1 MYRIFFTCFFL
12 SLFTLQA
19 SAQKPPVKKPLEKRV
34 KVYYE
39 PTQGSS
45 FLVWHDSFKE
55 DRFLE
60 TMGKVVND
68 VFRME
73 RQLTLSLRN
82 CGVTNAFYSSERKEL
97 ILCYQMLD
105 YLYKSYADSIPDP
118 TELGEK
124 IGNVLSFI
132 YFHEIGHAMIDLLD
146 IPLTGKEEDAAD
158 YFSFYFLAS
167 NEVPE
172 GVKATMEGANFF
184 LQSYQK
190 MVNDTAYQRLKK
202 EGKEP
207 ELPFWDEHSL
217 DMQRF
222 YTIAAL
228 IYGSNPEKYDYFI
241 GSGYLGN
248 RRPAIAIAEYK
259 KIKKGW
265 DRVLKPYIKFR

>member
-1 MYRIFFTCFFL
+1 MFRIFFISCLL

-39 PTQGSS
+39 PTQDSS

-73 RQLTLSLRN
+73 RQLTLSLRD

-190 MVNDTAYQRLKK
+190 MVSDTSYQRLKK

-222 YTIAAL
+222 YTIASL

-241 GSGYLGN
+241 KSGYLGN
-248 RRPAIAIAEYK
+248 RRPAIAIAEYQ

>member
-1 MYRIFFTCFFL
+1 
-12 SLFTLQA
+12 
-19 SAQKPPVKKPLEKRV
+19 
-34 KVYYE
+34 
-39 PTQGSS
+39 
-45 FLVWHDSFKE
+45 
-55 DRFLE
+55 
-60 TMGKVVND
+60 MGKVVND

-73 RQLTLSLRN
+73 RQLTLSLRD
-82 CGVTNAFYSSERKEL
+82 CGATNAFYSSERKEL

-105 YLYKSYADSIPDP
+105 YLYRSYADSIPDP

-190 MVNDTAYQRLKK
+190 MVSDTSYLRLKK

-222 YTIAAL
+222 YTIASL
-228 IYGSNPEKYDYFI
+228 IYGSNPDKYDYFI
-241 GSGYLGN
+241 KSGYLGN
-248 RRPAIAIAEYK
+248 RRPAIAIAEYQ

-265 DRVLKPYIKFR
+265 DRVLKSYIKFR

>member
-39 PTQGSS
+39 PTQDSS

-73 RQLTLSLRN
+73 RQLTLSLRD

-105 YLYKSYADSIPDP
+105 YLYRSYADSIPDP

-248 RRPAIAIAEYK
+248 RRPAIAIAEYQ

>member
-1 MYRIFFTCFFL
+1 MHRILFAFCFL
-12 SLFTLQA
+12 AVTTLPA
-19 SAQKPPVKKPLEKRV
+19 SAQKTTPVKKPVEKRV

-39 PTQGSS
+39 PTEDSS

-68 VFRME
+68 VFRMD
-73 RQLTLSLRN
+73 RQLTLSLRD
-82 CGVTNAFYSSERKEL
+82 CGVINAFYSSDRKEL

-105 YLYKSYADSIPDP
+105 YLYKNYVDSIPDP

-184 LQSYQK
+184 LQNYQK
-190 MVNDTAYQRLKK
+190 MINDTAYLRLKK

-207 ELPFWDEHSL
+207 QLPFWDEHSL

-241 GSGYLGN
+241 ESGFFGWP
-248 RRPAIAIAEYK
+248 PAS
-259 KIKKGW
+259 
-265 DRVLKPYIKFR
+265 DCNC

>member
-1 MYRIFFTCFFL
+1 MYRILLACCLFSFFGQN
-12 SLFTLQA
+12 SI
-19 SAQKPPVKKPLEKRV
+19 AQKPSVKKPLEKRV
-34 KVYYE
+34 KVFYE
-39 PTQGSS
+39 PTQDSS

-73 RQLTLSLRN
+73 RQLKLSLRD
-82 CGVTNAFYSSERKEL
+82 CGVINAFYSSDRKEL

-105 YLYKSYADSIPDP
+105 YLYKNYADSIPDEN
-118 TELGEK
+118 ELGEK
-124 IGNVLSFI
+124 IGNVLTFI
-132 YFHEIGHAMIDLLD
+132 YFHEVGHAMIDLLD

-184 LQSYQK
+184 LQNYQK

-241 GSGYLGN
+241 ESGYLGN